1 MKIIDVWICKMRKK
15 LRPYGIEV
23 KTAWGAGYEIPEA
36 SEVIA
41 RGAYGGGG
49 TGSRLTGNYQLSG

>member
-1 MKIIDVWICKMRKK
+1 MRKK